1 MSDAASAQATLRAI
15 TYRLTSTPSK
25 QLPGVAAQLASSIW
39 TCKHLISTPPVA
51 SKQGSEASI
60 TVNRFRTYLSTLLQ
74 DRTVEG
80 RWAAVV
86 LVKAVIEAG
95 GVEILSKSNGW
106 VRSLLGILKKPDPP
120 TTRTLAVLTLTR
132 IFTLTWDHTNLV
144 REITTP
150 ALPAFITTCLSNVEH
165 ARRSG
170 NELHTVLDAFA
181 TLVPRHPTMFRTH
194 GTQLRAFLLRTLSMT
209 SEMATPGR
217 CYTAGH
223 RGSAQRL
230 LILLHHCAPK
240 QGAADKWDEQ
250 LKGTLTAA
258 HSTCDRVFR
267 SIIEDWQSTS
277 GVQPSVVSHIL
288 LQGDTASEGEDA
300 VGMAPWK
307 GVFAGAERLVSLLEL
322 LGTQMVTMTAGNVTV
337 RLGLMMDLITRI
349 TNLRIPAKDN
359 AVQANPQVSK
369 DEREAL
375 FALLPSLQAA
385 ALKLARSILHRFG
398 GAVSSIGERLL
409 EQLTW
414 LFRLGCAYAEVRTTA
429 YGLLADLLELQGPS
443 LSRDDVA
450 RVGPIIKA
458 CCHDLLPTQHSN
470 AKDGNSLAQSD
481 QDSVANNTKIIASTA
496 WHAAAQSLLP
506 PCFSK
511 LNAAYMPERL
521 RTLMERT
528 AILTQHKDA
537 LVACVLNP
545 ASSASGPT
553 TQASLL
559 PLLAKQYADCPEVEA
574 LLRPRMPVI
583 RTGRRAAGDEEA
595 RDGEDASS
603 SPAAD
608 GHVDLYGDVGN
619 GADEEDEPATGLL
632 HALREQKRAAD
643 EEEDLYAVSPKR
655 PSQAGRSG
663 TGPEKRKTIDGTRQD
678 EQSAKRVRPSPSAE
692 TPPSS
697 ATGTVPKP
705 ASLFVR
711 SSAPNPAVQDQ
722 PQSSFV
728 TAPEPSQQPAAA
740 TGFNA
745 GDVVDGGSDGS
756 DFEMPPLTMEQDT
769 EDESEDDV
777 YPTRAKKSH
786 TGRMCRAMPKSSF
799 ASQQIKL

>member
-1 MSDAASAQATLRAI
+1 MSDAVSAQATLRAI
-15 TYRLTSTPSK
+15 TYRLTSIPSK

-39 TCKHLISTPPVA
+39 TCKDLISTPPMA

-106 VRSLLGILKKPDPP
+106 VRSLLGILKKPDPH

-150 ALPAFITTCLSNVEH
+150 ALPAFISTCLSNVEH
-165 ARRSG
+165 ARCSG
-170 NELHTVLDAFA
+170 NELLTVLDAFA

-194 GTQLRAFLLRTLSMT
+194 ETQLRAFLLRTLSMT

-223 RGSAQRL
+223 QGSAQRL

-250 LKGTLTAA
+250 LKGTVTAA
-258 HSTCDRVFR
+258 HATCDRVFR
-267 SIIEDWQSTS
+267 SVIEDWKSTS
-277 GVQPSVVSHIL
+277 GVQPSVASHIL
-288 LQGDTASEGEDA
+288 LQGDAVSEGEDA

-307 GVFAGAERLVSLLEL
+307 GVFAGAERLVSMLEL

-375 FALLPSLQAA
+375 FAFLPSLQAA

-414 LFRLGCAYAEVRTTA
+414 LFGLGCAYAEVRTTA

-443 LSRDDVA
+443 LSHDDVA

-458 CCHDLLPTQHSN
+458 CCHDLLPTQHST

-481 QDSVANNTKIIASTA
+481 QDSVANNTKNIASTA

-506 PCFSK
+506 LCFSK
-511 LNAAYMPERL
+511 LNAAYMAERL

-537 LVACVLNP
+537 LVA
-545 ASSASGPT
+545 
-553 TQASLL
+553 LL

-603 SPAAD
+603 SPAGD

-643 EEEDLYAVSPKR
+643 EEEDLYTVSPKR

-663 TGPEKRKTIDGTRQD
+663 TGPEKRKIIDGTRQD
-678 EQSAKRVRPSPSAE
+678 EQSAKRTRPSPSAE

-711 SSAPNPAVQDQ
+711 SGAPTPAVQDQ
-722 PQSSFV
+722 QQNGFV

-740 TGFNA
+740 TGFNT

-777 YPTRAKKSH
+777 GA
-786 TGRMCRAMPKSSF
+786 AE
-799 ASQQIKL
+799 A